1 MMFGEEMTLPV
12 QLKTRNVDG
21 WRNSM
26 CKYQVE
32 YVQGLKD
39 SLNEMYDIEKQPVK
53 IVNAKSIIITGMCML

>member
-1 MMFGEEMTLPV
+1 MFGEEMTLPV

-26 CKYQVE
+26 CKYQAE
-32 YVQGLKD
+32 YAQGLKD
-39 SLNEMYDIEKQPVK
+39 SLNEMYDIEK